1 MTVYKSYTQQE
12 LDGQYN
18 ARASVPDFGAVL
30 KDWERRSEACRQAFT
45 FRADLAYGP
54 GEREKL
60 DFFPAGGGET
70 NAGLLVFFH
79 GGYWQ
84 AMDKRVFHFVAGP
97 FVEQGLAVALVNYPL
112 APAAEMDQIIGSCRR
127 AVMWLHTHAAE
138 LRFDRSR
145 MVVAGHSAGG
155 HIVAMLMAGRPGG
168 GPADWLAGP
177 IQGGIAL
184 SGLFDLRPIRLT
196 YLNQALRLDAAA
208 AERNSPVLLSP
219 AAGGPLL
226 AAVGSLESD
235 EFKAQS
241 AAISAAWGRQGASVE
256 MLEVA
261 GAHHFAILDH
271 LGDPHSPLHQLVLRY
286 LATG

>member
-1 MTVYKSYTQQE
+1 MKIYKNYTQQE
-12 LDGQYN
+12 LDRQYN
-18 ARASVPDFGAVL
+18 ARAAVPDFTAIL
-30 KDWERRSEACRQAFT
+30 QDWERRSEACRQAVSFK
-45 FRADLAYGP
+45 ADLAYGP

-60 DFFPAGGGET
+60 DFFPASGGEPSV
-70 NAGLLVFFH
+70 GLLVFFH

-97 FVEQGLAVALVNYPL
+97 FVAQGLAVALVNYPL
-112 APAAEMDQIIGSCRR
+112 APAADMDRIVGSCRQ
-127 AVMWLHTHAAE
+127 AVLWLHANAAE
-138 LRFDRSR
+138 LSFDRSKI
-145 MVVAGHSAGG
+145 VVAGHSAGG
-155 HIVAMLMAGRPGG
+155 HIVAMLMAGEAGGVGGDVAPG
-168 GPADWLAGP
+168 L

-208 AERNSPVLLSP
+208 VERNSPVLLAP
-219 AAGGPLL
+219 AVRGPLL

-241 AAISAAWGRQGASVE
+241 AAIAAAWGRRRAPVE
-256 MLEVA
+256 LLEVA
-261 GAHHFAILDH
+261 GAHHFAMLDH
-271 LGDPHSPLHQLVLRY
+271 LNDPNSPLRHRVLRY